1 MNVSSVMTEDVRGIS
16 VPGNRDDAME
26 IIRELEVSAIPVL
39 KEDTEEIAGIIRL
52 RDFFE
57 NPDENQIGML
67 MNRDVITI
75 HPDKS
80 LETAAD
86 KMLENNIRRLPAVNK
101 NDELVGIITVR
112 DILSRVITERDV
124 ETEIE
129 KYMQDTVSTLWQDTP
144 LNVALEIIH
153 LSGKRALPVLNNS
166 GELTGMIGDEDIIS
180 VSEVEEEEVKEQM
193 GPSKTEEWTWDS
205 EDRIYITKRSLKP
218 PEKSVKEV
226 MTKDLITVT
235 KRSKDSRCA
244 ELMEENNLNQIPV
257 LSGKNLIGI
266 ISDEDLLKAL
276 NS

>member
-1 MNVSSVMTEDVRGIS
+1 MNVGSVMTEDVKGIS
-16 VPGNRDDAME
+16 VPGNRDEAME

-39 KEDTEEIAGIIRL
+39 KKDTEEIAGIIRL

-80 LETAAD
+80 LEEAAD
-86 KMLENNIRRLPAVNK
+86 KMLENNIRRLPAVNES
-101 NDELVGIITVR
+101 DELVGIITVR
-112 DILSRVITERDV
+112 DILSGVITEREV

-129 KYMQDTVSTLWQDTP
+129 KYMQNTVSTLWQDTP

-180 VSEVEEEEVKEQM
+180 VSEVEEEEVKEQI
-193 GPSKTEEWTWDS
+193 GGSSETEEWTWDS

-218 PEKSVKEV
+218 PKK
-226 MTKDLITVT
+226 
-235 KRSKDSRCA
+235 KRQR
-244 ELMEENNLNQIPV
+244 
-257 LSGKNLIGI
+257 
-266 ISDEDLLKAL
+266 SDDKRFD
-276 NS
+276 NSYQKKQS